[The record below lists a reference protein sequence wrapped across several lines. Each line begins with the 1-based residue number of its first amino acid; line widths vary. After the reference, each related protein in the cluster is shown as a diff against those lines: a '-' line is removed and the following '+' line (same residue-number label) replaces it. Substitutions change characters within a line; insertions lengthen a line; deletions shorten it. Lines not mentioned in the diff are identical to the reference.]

1 MQNITLIKM
10 PKIYN
15 LQLNYGCLFQ
25 TKCTQKCFW
34 NCGYSKFLHTF
45 YMIFFFKGSCSNEVA
60 LAAWSKELTKDRSEV
75 KEVINGWVMTS
86 QVCEQLSAGQNFSI
100 KHPPLLQTIQET
112 AFYLFPDFSCSWDLD
127 PPPWLPQPQLENLLP
142 PPSVKVISSTL
153 VCNQDQQYLI
163 NHAS

>member
-1 MQNITLIKM
+1 M

-34 NCGYSKFLHTF
+34 NCGHSKFLHTF

-86 QVCEQLSAGQNFSI
+86 QVCEQLSAGQYFSNTHLFYRLF
-100 KHPPLLQTIQET
+100 KRQHFTCFQTSLVPET
-112 AFYLFPDFSCSWDLD
+112 WIHLPGCPDPSWRICCLHQASK
-127 PPPWLPQPQLENLLP
+127 WSHQRW
-142 PPSVKVISSTL
+142 SVTRISST
-153 VCNQDQQYLI
+153 
-163 NHAS
+163 S

>member
-1 MQNITLIKM
+1 M

-34 NCGYSKFLHTF
+34 NCGHSKFLHTF

-60 LAAWSKELTKDRSEV
+60 LAAWSKELTGDGQFWSERSNKRMGHDEPSLWATV
-75 KEVINGWVMTS
+75 SWSV
-86 QVCEQLSAGQNFSI
+86 FF

-127 PPPWLPQPQLENLLP
+127 PPPWLPRPQLENLLP